1 MCHFLMLFSRA
12 LASAPGVA
20 QHHEGGF
27 VSELALL
34 SEIKIPWQGFL
45 LFLIFFVFGSG
56 AVCLNGKLASP
67 PHFLPS

>member
-1 MCHFLMLFSRA
+1 MPFVMLFCRA

-20 QHHEGGF
+20 RHHEGGF

-45 LFLIFFVFGSG
+45 PFF
-56 AVCLNGKLASP
+56 
-67 PHFLPS
+67 

>member
-1 MCHFLMLFSRA
+1 MCHFLMLFCRA
-12 LASAPGVA
+12 LASAPGVV

-45 LFLIFFVFGSG
+45 FFLF
-56 AVCLNGKLASP
+56 
-67 PHFLPS
+67 FLYLVQGQYV